1 MEMEPSTV
9 ETLKIGMFQSQTSV
23 LVAYADTYFGRRLFS
38 QLYQDGNADKAGK
51 SYKLFACTWEKDGAQ
66 VLVEER
72 VAAAL
77 LTGAE
82 LDGAATDAADTD
94 FAQALDSVSGAPEA
108 SLAPPPAATTTSAND
123 HGTASLRVFWRGDTM
138 AMLHAILQADC
149 IVMEMRQAQDVFD
162 MMHALSTKEHLKKKR
177 IIVVS
182 SLLTWYATPP
192 IQMDPMDE
200 NGGKSNMEGDFE
212 EKEEEEE
219 DEIEEEEVEE
229 EPRPPDQGEVDAILG
244 QFDFIEGEDNEND
257 NINDENGNETESNVE
272 LFTEDQY
279 NRRIPHAK
287 YYNWREAE
295 RVVAAWNSEERNIQT
310 CVVFSGLQY
319 GEGEDALQPFFAQA
333 WNREKRGLPIYG
345 DGTQIVPTVHI
356 RDLVTFTQRLIE
368 TEEPPALPYVFA
380 TDSGTVSWQR
390 MVNAMNRA
398 FGGEKTFHV
407 PSQEFALYSNVELFT
422 LNMRVDNQTMQN
434 LMPAEEDWVAQ
445 SGFVANISK
454 TAFEYV
460 KAHHLQPIRLVVLGP
475 PLSGKTYLAE
485 ALAQRHYN
493 LPTFT
498 MERVLEEFKAHIA
511 ALKER
516 LEKFRRHLYETEKKR
531 REEAKKR
538 AFLRKRKKAGDEE
551 GDDENE
557 EETLEATEEGMQPE
571 NGARNSSAA
580 DEVQG
585 GKKKRRVAAGDKDDS
600 DMEENPVDFTLT
612 DEELH
617 AVEEL
622 VEEWFQQND
631 RATQLRE
638 TIASMERVLAMRIR
652 LQPAANAEAL
662 SATNPKKRKEL
673 AKSKRG
679 ARLGN
684 KKHTTEEEDA
694 LNELQENAP
703 FQDKAL
709 ALMMRW
715 RLSRADCRNQGYVM
729 DGFPETVTQA
739 RLVFGDAPLD
749 IPENMEETAA
759 GVAFASNSSLSAVRL
774 HEVNVAPPTKEPCEE
789 TRLPSFVFILDA
801 AENYLLDRLKAL
813 SQKLNEPPGNEEKR
827 LARFEEAIT
836 LYRKQFKDTDYSLSN
851 FFECARTVAKT
862 LTPGGRNVTV
872 TFLKVDA
879 EPLLSPPP
887 PESQYSVAPP
897 SEVEWF
903 ICERVGKPR
912 NFGPTPQQQYREEVR
927 ELKLLEEER
936 QKELKAAME
945 QCEREKNEYIRESE
959 QRLQVENTRQEI
971 EVMDRNSLERRKLPL
986 REYLQHNIVP
996 LLSKGLVEV
1005 CKTRPKD
1012 PVDFLAEWLMRHN
1025 PLDDSCFEL

>member
-1 MEMEPSTV
+1 MKMEQSTV
-9 ETLKIGMFQSQTSV
+9 ETLGKGIFQSHTSV

-38 QLYQDGNADKAGK
+38 QLYQDSNADKAGK
-51 SYKLFACTWEKDGAQ
+51 SYKLFACTWEKDGAR

-77 LTGAE
+77 LMGVE
-82 LDGAATDAADTD
+82 LDAAETDAADTD
-94 FAQALDSVSGAPEA
+94 FAQALDSSSGAQEA
-108 SLAPPPAATTTSAND
+108 SLAPPPVSTTVFAND
-123 HGTASLRVFWRGDTM
+123 PGTDSLRVFWRGDTM

-162 MMHALSTKEHLKKKR
+162 MIHALSTKEHLKRKR

-212 EKEEEEE
+212 EKEED
-219 DEIEEEEVEE
+219 DELEEEEVEE
-229 EPRPPDQGEVDAILG
+229 EPRPPDQREVDAILG
-244 QFDFIEGEDNEND
+244 QFGFIEGEDNEND
-257 NINDENGNETESNVE
+257 NINDENGDETEYNVE

-333 WNREKRGLPIYG
+333 WNRGKRGLPIYG
-345 DGTQIVPTVHI
+345 DGTQLVPTVHI
-356 RDLVTFTQRLIE
+356 RDLVTFTKRLIE

-407 PSQEFALYSNVELFT
+407 PSQEYALYSNVELFT

-434 LMPAEEDWVAQ
+434 LMPAAEDWVAQ

-460 KAHHLQPIRLVVLGP
+460 TAHHLHPIRLVVLGP

-485 ALAQRHYN
+485 ALAQRHYH

-498 MERVLEEFKAHIA
+498 MERVLEEFKAYIA

-538 AFLRKRKKAGDEE
+538 AFLRFRKKAGDGE
-551 GDDENE
+551 GEDEKE
-557 EETLEATEEGMQPE
+557 DETEATEAGMQSE
-571 NGARNSSAA
+571 NGTRNSSAA
-580 DEVQG
+580 DEVPG
-585 GKKKRRVAAGDKDDS
+585 GKKKQRVTAGEKDSS
-600 DMEENPVDFTLT
+600 DMEENLVDFTLT
-612 DEELH
+612 EEELH
-617 AVEEL
+617 AVEEI

-652 LQPAANAEAL
+652 LQPAANAEA
-662 SATNPKKRKEL
+662 SGATNPKKRKEL

-679 ARLGN
+679 NRSGN

-739 RLVFGDAPLD
+739 RLVFGDAPLE
-749 IPENMEETAA
+749 IPETMEEAAA
-759 GVAFASNSSLSAVRL
+759 GGAFASNSNLSVLRT
-774 HEVNVAPPTKEPCEE
+774 HEVNVAPPSKEPCEE
-789 TRLPSFVFILDA
+789 ARLPSFVFILEA

-813 SQKLNEPPGNEEKR
+813 SEKLNEPPGNEEKR
-827 LARFEEAIT
+827 LARFEDAIT
-836 LYRKQFKDTDYSLSN
+836 VYRKQFLDTDYSLSN

-862 LTPGGRNVTV
+862 LTPGGRGVTV
-872 TFLKVDA
+872 SFLKVDA

-897 SEVEWF
+897 SDVERV

-912 NFGPTPQQQYREEVR
+912 NFGPTPQQQYQEKVR

-936 QKELKAAME
+936 QKELRAVME
-945 QCEREKNEYIRESE
+945 QSEREKNEYIRESE
-959 QRLQVENTRQEI
+959 QRSQVEKTRQEI
-971 EVMDRNSLERRKLPL
+971 EVMDRNSLELRKLPL

-1012 PVDFLAEWLMRHN
+1012 PVEFLAEWLMRHN